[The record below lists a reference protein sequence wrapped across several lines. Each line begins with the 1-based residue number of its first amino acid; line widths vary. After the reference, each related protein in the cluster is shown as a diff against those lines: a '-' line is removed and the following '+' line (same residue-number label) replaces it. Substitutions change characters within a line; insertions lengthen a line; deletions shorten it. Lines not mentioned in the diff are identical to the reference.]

1 VGKLTES
8 SAEQFDYSNQPPYQ
22 KKTIN
27 TGQDKPPKKKRM
39 RSQKSREALTGY
51 LFLAPALILLGIFL
65 LYPMGAAF
73 YYSLTDFYILRP
85 DDISFI
91 GFENFR
97 YIIDDPQ
104 FRQALWNTLYFT
116 VIVVPVQLAVA
127 LGLAL
132 LVNKKIRFRVFF
144 RTAFFSPV
152 VMSLVVV
159 SILWTFLYNP
169 NEGLFNELLGVFG
182 IPEQPF
188 LTSPDQAM
196 NSIIVMSVWQGAG
209 FQMMIF
215 LAGLQNIPDHLYEAA
230 DIDGGNAWQKFWHV
244 TLPGLRNVAL
254 FIFITITIA
263 AFKLLVQPM
272 IMTQGGPLG
281 STKSLVYHIYET
293 GFNYRDV
300 GYASAMAV
308 VFTVMV
314 LIVTIVQ
321 RILVREEGGAGK

>member
-1 VGKLTES
+1 MKGNSS
-8 SAEQFDYSNQPPYQ
+8 SAKPLTDQDHYKAPSEPSI
-22 KKTIN
+22 KKV
-27 TGQDKPPKKKRM
+27 PPKRKKRR
-39 RSQKSREALTGY
+39 RSQAFQEAVTGY
-51 LFLAPALILLGIFL
+51 FFLAPALILLGVFL

-73 YYSLTDFYILRP
+73 YYSFTDFYILKP

-91 GFENFR
+91 GFENFS
-97 YIIDDPQ
+97 YIWQDAQ
-104 FRQALWNTLYFT
+104 FRQAFWNTVYFS

-132 LVNKKIRFRVFF
+132 LINKKLKFRVFF

-159 SILWTFLYNP
+159 SILWTFMYNP
-169 NEGLFNELLGVFG
+169 NEGLINQLLGLIG
-182 IPEQPF
+182 ISPQPF

-215 LAGLQNIPDHLYEAA
+215 LAGLQNIPNHLYEAA
-230 DIDGGNAWQKFWHV
+230 DIDGASNWQKFLHV
-244 TLPGLRNVAL
+244 TLPGLKNIAL
-254 FIFITITIA
+254 FIFITISIA

-308 VFTVMV
+308 VFTLIVLTITIIQRV
-314 LIVTIVQ
+314 LI
-321 RILVREEGGAGK
+321 REERG

>member
-1 VGKLTES
+1 MAG
-8 SAEQFDYSNQPPYQ
+8 
-22 KKTIN
+22 
-27 TGQDKPPKKKRM
+27 PKKFRM
-39 RSQKSREALTGY
+39 KTLQGKEAVTGY
-51 LFLAPALILLGIFL
+51 LFLLPALILLGIFL

-85 DDISFI
+85 
-91 GFENFR
+91 GEENFVGLANFQT
-97 YIIDDPQ
+97 ILGDAE
-104 FRQALWNTLYFT
+104 FRQALINTIYFA
-116 VIVVPVQLAVA
+116 VLVVPIQISVA

-132 LVNKKIRFRVFF
+132 LVNRKLRFKVFF
-144 RTAFFSPV
+144 RTAYFSPV

-159 SILWTFLYNP
+159 SILWTFMYNP
-169 NEGLFNELLGVFG
+169 NEGLINELLGVFG
-182 IPEQPF
+182 IPAQPF

-196 NSIIVMSVWQGAG
+196 NSIIAMSVWQGAG

-215 LAGLQNIPDHLYEAA
+215 LAGLQNIPNHLYEAA
-230 DIDGGNAWQKFWHV
+230 DIDGASKFQKFLHV
-244 TLPGLRNVAL
+244 TLPGLKNISV

-281 STKSLVYHIYET
+281 STKSLVYHIYEV

-308 VFTVMV
+308 VFTLMV
-314 LIVTIVQ
+314 LIITIVQ
-321 RILVREEGGAGK
+321 RILAREEGA

>member
-1 VGKLTES
+1 MVTRKRYSLKTREGK
-8 SAEQFDYSNQPPYQ
+8 
-22 KKTIN
+22 
-27 TGQDKPPKKKRM
+27 
-39 RSQKSREALTGY
+39 EALTGY
-51 LFLAPALILLGIFL
+51 FFLLPALLLLGVFL

-73 YYSLTDFYILRP
+73 YYSFTDFYILRP
-85 DDISFI
+85 GEKNFI
-91 GFENFR
+91 GLENFQM
-97 YIIDDPQ
+97 IIGDAE
-104 FRQALWNTLYFT
+104 FRQALRNTLYFT
-116 VIVVPVQLAVA
+116 FLVVPIQIAVA

-132 LVNKKIRFRVFF
+132 LVNKKLKLKVFF
-144 RTAFFSPV
+144 RTAYFSPV

-159 SILWTFLYNP
+159 SILWTFMYNP
-169 NEGLFNELLGVFG
+169 NEGLINEMLGLLG
-182 IPEQPF
+182 IPPQPF

-230 DIDGGNAWQKFWHV
+230 DIDGANTFHKFLHV
-244 TLPGLRNVAL
+244 TLPGLKNISL

-281 STKSLVYHIYET
+281 STKSLVYHIYEV

-314 LIVTIVQ
+314 LTITIIQ
-321 RILVREEGGAGK
+321 RILVKEERG

>member
-1 VGKLTES
+1 M
-8 SAEQFDYSNQPPYQ
+8 AQ
-22 KKTIN
+22 KKYSLKT
-27 TGQDKPPKKKRM
+27 
-39 RSQKSREALTGY
+39 REGKEAVTGY
-51 LFLAPALILLGIFL
+51 FFLLPALVLLSVFL

-85 DDISFI
+85 NDVNFV
-91 GFENFR
+91 GFENFQM
-97 YIIDDPQ
+97 IMSDVEFQ
-104 FRQALWNTLYFT
+104 NALKNTLYFA
-116 VIVVPVQLAVA
+116 VIVVPVQIAVA

-132 LVNKKIRFRVFF
+132 LVNKNLKFKIFF
-144 RTAFFSPV
+144 RTAYFSPV

-159 SILWTFLYNP
+159 SILWTFMYNP
-169 NEGLFNELLGVFG
+169 NEGLINEMLAVFG
-182 IPEQPF
+182 IPPQPF

-196 NSIIVMSVWQGAG
+196 NSIIAMSVWQGAG

-215 LAGLQNIPDHLYEAA
+215 LAGLQNIPKHLYEAA
-230 DIDGGNAWQKFWHV
+230 DIDGANTFQKFLHV
-244 TLPGLRNVAL
+244 TIPGLRNISM

-281 STKSLVYHIYET
+281 STKSLVYHIYEV

-308 VFTVMV
+308 VFTIMV
-314 LIVTIVQ
+314 LIITIIQ
-321 RILVREEGGAGK
+321 RFVVKEERG

>member
-1 VGKLTES
+1 MS
-8 SAEQFDYSNQPPYQ
+8 Q
-22 KKTIN
+22 KKRVFSKT
-27 TGQDKPPKKKRM
+27 KEA
-39 RSQKSREALTGY
+39 REAATGY
-51 LFLAPALILLGIFL
+51 IFLAPALILLSIFL
-65 LYPMGAAF
+65 LYPMGVMF
-73 YYSLTDFYILRP
+73 YYSFTDFYILTP
-85 DDISFI
+85 DDRSFI
-91 GFENFR
+91 GLDNFR
-97 YIIDDPQ
+97 GIIDDAQ
-104 FRQALWNTLYFT
+104 FRQAFWNTVYFT
-116 VIVVPVQLAVA
+116 VIVVPVQMAVA

-132 LVNKKIRFRVFF
+132 LVNKKLKGRTFF
-144 RTAFFSPV
+144 RTAYFSPV

-159 SILWTFLYNP
+159 SILWTFMYNP
-169 NEGLFNELLGVFG
+169 SEGLINELLSIVG

-196 NSIIVMSVWQGAG
+196 NSIIAMSVWQGAG

-230 DIDGGNAWQKFWHV
+230 DIDGASTWQKFLHV
-244 TLPGLRNVAL
+244 TIPGLRNISL

-281 STKSLVYHIYET
+281 STKSLVYHIYEV

-308 VFTVMV
+308 VFTVIV
-314 LIVTIVQ
+314 LIVAIIQ
-321 RILVREEGGAGK
+321 RKLASEERG

>member
-1 VGKLTES
+1 MEKES
-8 SAEQFDYSNQPPYQ
+8 VKTKTSYFPKPYAV
-22 KKTIN
+22 K
-27 TGQDKPPKKKRM
+27 GGRSMPKKKKRLF
-39 RSQKSREALTGY
+39 RKSSFREAVTGY
-51 LFLAPALILLGIFL
+51 FFLLPALILLGVFL
-65 LYPMGAAF
+65 LYPMASAF
-73 YYSLTDFYILRP
+73 YYSFTDFYILTP
-85 DDISFI
+85 DEKSFI
-91 GFENFR
+91 GLENFTF
-97 YIIDDPQ
+97 IFQDAE
-104 FRQALWNTLYFT
+104 FRQAFWNTVYFT
-116 VIVVPVQLAVA
+116 IIVVPVQLAVA

-132 LVNKKIRFRVFF
+132 LINQKLKFRIFF

-159 SILWTFLYNP
+159 SILWTFMYNP
-169 NEGLFNELLGVFG
+169 NEGLINEFLGMVG
-182 IPEQPF
+182 IPSQPF

-215 LAGLQNIPDHLYEAA
+215 LAGLQNIPNHLYEAA
-230 DIDGGNAWQKFWHV
+230 DIDGANRWHKFWNI

-308 VFTVMV
+308 IFTVIV
-314 LIVTIVQ
+314 LIITIVQ
-321 RILVREEGGAGK
+321 RILIREERG

>member
-1 VGKLTES
+1 MVTRKRYSLKTREGK
-8 SAEQFDYSNQPPYQ
+8 
-22 KKTIN
+22 
-27 TGQDKPPKKKRM
+27 
-39 RSQKSREALTGY
+39 EALTGY
-51 LFLAPALILLGIFL
+51 FFLLPALLLLGVFL

-73 YYSLTDFYILRP
+73 YYSFTDFYILRP
-85 DDISFI
+85 GEKNFI
-91 GFENFR
+91 ALENFQM
-97 YIIDDPQ
+97 ILGDAE
-104 FRQALWNTLYFT
+104 FRQAFRNTLYFT
-116 VIVVPVQLAVA
+116 FLVVPIQIAVA

-132 LVNKKIRFRVFF
+132 LVNKKLRLKVFF
-144 RTAFFSPV
+144 RTAYFSPV

-159 SILWTFLYNP
+159 SILWTFMYNP
-169 NEGLFNELLGVFG
+169 NEGLINEMLGLLG
-182 IPEQPF
+182 IPPQPF

-230 DIDGGNAWQKFWHV
+230 DIDGANTFHKFLHV
-244 TLPGLRNVAL
+244 TLPGLKNISL

-281 STKSLVYHIYET
+281 STKSLVYHIYEV

-314 LIVTIVQ
+314 LTITIIQ
-321 RILVREEGGAGK
+321 RILVKEERG

>member
-1 VGKLTES
+1 MRTHKRYSLKTQEGK
-8 SAEQFDYSNQPPYQ
+8 
-22 KKTIN
+22 
-27 TGQDKPPKKKRM
+27 
-39 RSQKSREALTGY
+39 EALTGY
-51 LFLAPALILLGIFL
+51 LFLAPALLLLGIFL
-65 LYPMGAAF
+65 LYPMGTAF

-85 DDISFI
+85 NEKNFI
-91 GFENFR
+91 GFENFQM
-97 YIIDDPQ
+97 IFGDAE
-104 FRQALWNTLYFT
+104 FRQAFSNTLYFAFL
-116 VIVVPVQLAVA
+116 VVPIQIGVA

-132 LVNKKIRFRVFF
+132 LVNKKLRFKVFF
-144 RTAFFSPV
+144 RTAYFSPV

-159 SILWTFLYNP
+159 SILWTFMYNP
-169 NEGLFNELLGVFG
+169 NEGLINEMLSLLG

-215 LAGLQNIPDHLYEAA
+215 LAGLQNIPNHLYEAA
-230 DIDGGNAWQKFWHV
+230 DIDGATTFQKFLHV
-244 TLPGLRNVAL
+244 TLPGLKNISL

-281 STKSLVYHIYET
+281 STKSLVYHIYEV

-308 VFTVMV
+308 VFTIMV
-314 LIVTIVQ
+314 LVITIIQ
-321 RILVREEGGAGK
+321 RIAVKEERG

>member
-1 VGKLTES
+1 
-8 SAEQFDYSNQPPYQ
+8 
-22 KKTIN
+22 
-27 TGQDKPPKKKRM
+27 M
-39 RSQKSREALTGY
+39 TGY
-51 LFLAPALILLGIFL
+51 FFLAPALVLLGVFL

-73 YYSLTDFYILRP
+73 YYSFTDFYILTP
-85 DDISFI
+85 DDVSFI
-91 GFENFR
+91 GLENFK
-97 YIIDDPQ
+97 YIVEDAQ
-104 FRQALWNTLYFT
+104 FRQAFWNTVYFS
-116 VIVVPVQLAVA
+116 VIVVPVQLSVA

-132 LVNKKIRFRVFF
+132 LINKKLRFRVFF

-159 SILWTFLYNP
+159 SILWTFMYNP
-169 NEGLFNELLGVFG
+169 NEGLINQLLQTVG
-182 IPEQPF
+182 IPPQPF

-215 LAGLQNIPDHLYEAA
+215 LAGLQNIPNHLYEAA
-230 DIDGGNAWQKFWHV
+230 DIDGASSWQKFWHI
-244 TLPGLRNVAL
+244 TLPGLRNIAL
-254 FIFITITIA
+254 FIFITISIA

-281 STKSLVYHIYET
+281 TTKSLVYHIYET

-308 VFTVMV
+308 VFTVIVLVITIIQRV
-314 LIVTIVQ
+314 LIK
-321 RILVREEGGAGK
+321 EERG

>member
-1 VGKLTES
+1 MARKPYLKTQEGK
-8 SAEQFDYSNQPPYQ
+8 
-22 KKTIN
+22 
-27 TGQDKPPKKKRM
+27 
-39 RSQKSREALTGY
+39 EAITGY
-51 LFLAPALILLGIFL
+51 LFLLPALILLSIFL
-65 LYPMGAAF
+65 LYPMGTAF

-85 DDISFI
+85 DEKNFV
-91 GFENFR
+91 GLENFSM
-97 YIIDDPQ
+97 ILGDAA
-104 FRQALWNTLYFT
+104 FRQAFVNTMYFT
-116 VIVVPVQLAVA
+116 VLVVPIQLGVA

-132 LVNKKIRFRVFF
+132 LVNKKLKFKVFF
-144 RTAFFSPV
+144 RTAYFSPV

-159 SILWTFLYNP
+159 SILWTFMYNP
-169 NEGLFNELLGVFG
+169 NEGLFNEILASLG

-188 LTSPDQAM
+188 LSSPDQAM

-215 LAGLQNIPDHLYEAA
+215 LAGLQNIPGHLYEAA
-230 DIDGGNAWQKFWHV
+230 EIDGANLFQKFLHV
-244 TLPGLRNVAL
+244 TLPGLKNISL

-281 STKSLVYHIYET
+281 STKSLVYHIYEV

-300 GYASAMAV
+300 GYASSMAV

-314 LIVTIVQ
+314 LIITIVQ
-321 RILVREEGGAGK
+321 RFLIKEEEG

>member
-1 VGKLTES
+1 MSGNSS
-8 SAEQFDYSNQPPYQ
+8 SAKSLTSDRTPPHTRRPLQ
-22 KKTIN
+22 KV
-27 TGQDKPPKKKRM
+27 PSPKKQKR
-39 RSQKSREALTGY
+39 RKSQAFQEAVTGY
-51 LFLAPALILLGIFL
+51 FFLAPALILLGVFL

-73 YYSLTDFYILRP
+73 YYSFTDFYILKP
-85 DDISFI
+85 DDISWI
-91 GFENFR
+91 GLENFT
-97 YIIDDPQ
+97 YILQDAE
-104 FRQALWNTLYFT
+104 FRQAFWNTVYFS

-132 LVNKKIRFRVFF
+132 LINKKIRFRVFF

-159 SILWTFLYNP
+159 SILWTFMYNP
-169 NEGLFNELLGVFG
+169 NEGLINQLLGLVG
-182 IPEQPF
+182 IQPQPF

-215 LAGLQNIPDHLYEAA
+215 LAGLQNIPNHLYEAA
-230 DIDGGNAWQKFWHV
+230 DIDGASSWQKFLHV
-244 TLPGLRNVAL
+244 TLPGLKNIAL
-254 FIFITITIA
+254 FIFITISIA

-308 VFTVMV
+308 VFTVIV
-314 LIVTIVQ
+314 LVITIVQ
-321 RILVREEGGAGK
+321 RILVREERG

>member
-1 VGKLTES
+1 MDSLKKQEEAEVYPKEPKPGRKPKQQRKKGL
-8 SAEQFDYSNQPPYQ
+8 SA
-22 KKTIN
+22 
-27 TGQDKPPKKKRM
+27 KR
-39 RSQKSREALTGY
+39 REALTGY
-51 LFLAPALILLGIFL
+51 FFLSPAIILLGIFL

-73 YYSLTDFYILRP
+73 YYSFTDFYILTP
-85 DDISFI
+85 DDRSFI
-91 GFENFR
+91 GLDNFMFVFQ
-97 YIIDDPQ
+97 DPE
-104 FRQALWNTLYFT
+104 FIQAFWNTVYFT
-116 VIVVPVQLAVA
+116 VIVVPVQLSVA

-132 LVNKKIRFRVFF
+132 LINRKLKFRVFF

-159 SILWTFLYNP
+159 SILWTFMYNP
-169 NEGLFNELLGVFG
+169 SEGLINEMLAMIG

-196 NSIIVMSVWQGAG
+196 NSIIAMSVWQGAG

-215 LAGLQNIPDHLYEAA
+215 LAGLQNIPNHLYEAA
-230 DIDGGNAWQKFWHV
+230 DIDGASPWQKFVHV
-244 TLPGLRNVAL
+244 TLPGLRNVSL

-281 STKSLVYHIYET
+281 TTKSLVYHIYEA
-293 GFNYRDV
+293 GFAYRDV

-308 VFTVMV
+308 VFTVIV
-314 LIVTIVQ
+314 LVITIVQ
-321 RILVREEGGAGK
+321 RILVKEERG

>member
-1 VGKLTES
+1 MKGNDS
-8 SAEQFDYSNQPPYQ
+8 SAEKLENERHFHQTAKQPQ
-22 KKTIN
+22 L
-27 TGQDKPPKKKRM
+27 KPTPPPRKKRKLK
-39 RSQKSREALTGY
+39 SQAFRESMTGY
-51 LFLAPALILLGIFL
+51 FFLAPALVLLGVFL

-73 YYSLTDFYILRP
+73 YYSFTDFYILTP
-85 DDISFI
+85 DDVSFI
-91 GFENFR
+91 GLENFK
-97 YIIDDPQ
+97 YIVEDAQ
-104 FRQALWNTLYFT
+104 FRQAFWNTVYFS
-116 VIVVPVQLAVA
+116 VIVVPVQLSVA

-132 LVNKKIRFRVFF
+132 LINKKLRFRVFF

-159 SILWTFLYNP
+159 SILWTFMYNP
-169 NEGLFNELLGVFG
+169 NEGLINQLLQTVG
-182 IPEQPF
+182 IPPQPF

-215 LAGLQNIPDHLYEAA
+215 LAGLQNIPNHLYEAA
-230 DIDGGNAWQKFWHV
+230 DIDGASSWQKFWHI
-244 TLPGLRNVAL
+244 TLPGLRNIAL
-254 FIFITITIA
+254 FIFITISIA

-281 STKSLVYHIYET
+281 TTKSLVYHIYET

-308 VFTVMV
+308 VFTVIVLVITIIQRV
-314 LIVTIVQ
+314 LIK
-321 RILVREEGGAGK
+321 EERG

>member
-1 VGKLTES
+1 MKKSNSS
-8 SAEQFDYSNQPPYQ
+8 SAEQLNTNANEDSRGHLQVAD
-22 KKTIN
+22 KK
-27 TGQDKPPKKKRM
+27 PRYKKKRM
-39 RSQKSREALTGY
+39 KSQKFREAATGY
-51 LFLAPALILLGIFL
+51 FFLAPALILLGIFL

-73 YYSLTDFYILRP
+73 YYSFTDFYILTP
-85 DDISFI
+85 NDVSFI
-91 GFENFR
+91 GFENFS
-97 YIIDDPQ
+97 YILSDAE
-104 FRQALWNTLYFT
+104 FRQAFWNTVYFA

-132 LVNKKIRFRVFF
+132 LINKKIRFRVFF

-159 SILWTFLYNP
+159 SILWTFMYNP
-169 NEGLFNELLGVFG
+169 NEGLINELLGLFG
-182 IPEQPF
+182 IPAQPF
-188 LTSPDQAM
+188 LNSPDQAM

-215 LAGLQNIPDHLYEAA
+215 LAGLQNIPTHLYEAA
-230 DIDGGNAWQKFWHV
+230 DIDGASKWQKFLNV
-244 TLPGLRNVAL
+244 TLPGLRNIAL

-281 STKSLVYHIYET
+281 TTKSLVYHIYET

-308 VFTVMV
+308 VFTVIV
-314 LIVTIVQ
+314 LAVTIIQ
-321 RILVREEGGAGK
+321 RMLTREEGGV